1 MAIKMQSHSECKNTK
16 HMENDTPKYVSVLKT
31 IITSLVR
38 NPDAVEITR
47 TRDDMGILLAVKLA
61 DGDAGRIIGKEG
73 SLIDAIRRVV
83 RSVGRTEE
91 ARVNVKL
98 EVPELHKEKS
108 NS

>member
-1 MAIKMQSHSECKNTK
+1 
-16 HMENDTPKYVSVLKT
+16 MENDTPKYVAVLKT

-47 TRDDMGILLAVKLA
+47 SRDDMGILLSVKLA

-98 EVPELHKEKS
+98 EVPEVHKEKS
-108 NS
+108 VS